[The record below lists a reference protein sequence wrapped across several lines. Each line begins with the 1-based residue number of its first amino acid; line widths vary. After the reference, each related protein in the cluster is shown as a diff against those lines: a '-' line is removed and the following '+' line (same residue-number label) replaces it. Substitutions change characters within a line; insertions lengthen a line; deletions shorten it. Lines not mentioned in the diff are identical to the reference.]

1 MVSPSRRARS
11 SRTWRTSSLGGG
23 DTRARICVGS
33 VAMTIAIVVGLIVV
47 GIGLVLS
54 QLFRLKDWL
63 NRQPPPPPAEH
74 PEHPEH
80 PDAS

>member
-1 MVSPSRRARS
+1 MESTVKILPASPVFFHA
-11 SRTWRTSSLGGG
+11 LN
-23 DTRARICVGS
+23 ACVGS
-33 VAMTIAIVVGLIVV
+33 VAMTIAIVVGLLVV

-74 PEHPEH
+74 PETPGES
-80 PDAS
+80 DAS

>member
-1 MVSPSRRARS
+1 
-11 SRTWRTSSLGGG
+11 
-23 DTRARICVGS
+23 
-33 VAMTIAIVVGLIVV
+33 MTIAIVVGLLVV